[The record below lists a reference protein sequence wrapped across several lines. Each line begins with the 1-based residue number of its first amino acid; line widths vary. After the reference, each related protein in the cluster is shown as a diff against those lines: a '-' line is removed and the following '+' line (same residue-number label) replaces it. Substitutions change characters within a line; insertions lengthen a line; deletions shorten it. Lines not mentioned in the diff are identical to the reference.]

1 MGDLV
6 ICLTETND
14 NEEILKVFI
23 FYDYKEGKFGIRILN
38 TSQYSNKRKIF
49 SYYSRAK
56 NILFDFIIAMIS
68 NSKDV
73 DVSLLDYHNLP
84 SESDNITFEL
94 LENRDSKKVELFGY
108 IYNKEYDIKD
118 EDDDDDEDIEDDDE
132 DSHPKEVLKKM
143 LNIIE
148 EVYNEY

>member
-6 ICLTETND
+6 ICLTESNN
-14 NEEILKVFI
+14 NEEILKVFV

-38 TSQYSNKRKIF
+38 MSLHSNKRKIF

-56 NILFDFIIAMIS
+56 LVLFDFVIAMIS

-73 DVSLLDYHNLP
+73 DVSLLNYHNLP
-84 SESDNITFEL
+84 LESDTITFEL

-108 IYNKEYDIKD
+108 VYNDDEDENDEND
-118 EDDDDDEDIEDDDE
+118 EDDNDN
-132 DSHPKEVLKKM
+132 SHPKEVFKKM

-148 EVYNEY
+148 EIYNEY